1 MANDSETRTAQEIP
15 VHVQGGGNGVMPLP
29 LANIEG
35 AALAAPKA
43 GTGAALA
50 LEAMLDVPV
59 TLVFEVCRIDID
71 IRQLLEL
78 SAGSHLELRQVSVD
92 VIDIRLDDRVI
103 ASGETIAIKHHYG
116 VRWGALE
123 MYLGKEPGDE

>member
-1 MANDSETRTAQEIP
+1 MAGNETRSAQQEIP
-15 VHVQGGGNGVMPLP
+15 VHVQGTGSGVMPLP

-35 AALAAPKA
+35 GALATSPA
-43 GTGAALA
+43 GDALP
-50 LEAMLDVPV
+50 LDAMFDVPV
-59 TLVFEVCRIDID
+59 TLVFEVCRIAID

-78 SAGSHLELRQVSVD
+78 NVGSHLELRQVLVD

-123 MYLGKEPGDE
+123 AFLGKEIGDA